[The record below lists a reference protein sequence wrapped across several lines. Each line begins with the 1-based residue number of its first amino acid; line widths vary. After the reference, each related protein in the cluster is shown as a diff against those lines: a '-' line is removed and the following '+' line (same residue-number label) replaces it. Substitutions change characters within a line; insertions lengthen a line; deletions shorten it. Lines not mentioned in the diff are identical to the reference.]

1 VRVFCDEQGVAWEGE
16 HDELDDEATHL
27 VAVDE
32 DGSVIATCR
41 LILSGAECR
50 LGRMAVAAERRGSG
64 VGRELLTAAEA
75 EAEGQGAREVVLH
88 AQTRAEPFYARA
100 GYAPE
105 GDRFFEEGIEHIAMR
120 KRLAGAA
127 K

>member
-1 VRVFCDEQGVAWEGE
+1 VRVFCEEQGVAWEGE
-16 HDELDDEATHL
+16 RDELDDQATHL

-32 DGSVIATCR
+32 GGSVIATCR

-64 VGRELLTAAEA
+64 LGRELLTAAEA
-75 EAEGQGAREVVLH
+75 EAARLGARGMLLH
-88 AQTRAEPFYARA
+88 AQTRAERFYARA

-127 K
+127 R

>member
-1 VRVFCDEQGVAWEGE
+1 VRVFCEEQGVAWDGE
-16 HDELDDEATHL
+16 LDGLDDEATHL

-32 DGSVIATCR
+32 GGSVIATCR

-50 LGRMAVAAERRGSG
+50 LGRMAVAAEHRGSG
-64 VGRELLTAAEA
+64 VGRELLTAAEG
-75 EAEGQGAREVVLH
+75 EAARQGAREILLH
-88 AQTRAEPFYARA
+88 AQTRAERFYAQA
-100 GYAPE
+100 GYAQE
-105 GDRFFEEGIEHIAMR
+105 GDLFFEEGIEHIAMR

>member
-1 VRVFCDEQGVAWEGE
+1 VRVFCEEQGVAREGE
-16 HDELDDEATHL
+16 LDALDDEATHL

-32 DGSVIATCR
+32 SGSVIATCR

-64 VGRELLTAAEA
+64 VGRELLAAAEV
-75 EAEGQGAREVVLH
+75 EAARQGAREVLLH